1 MTDTQSESTGS
12 RKKLLIPLVALM
24 LCAVS
29 IVGAGYAYNSTVTNT
44 FNSVVAEGT
53 TINLYDDQDAVVTEG
68 IISLEFMTYTHALNG
83 KAIYPM
89 ENIGIK
95 ATDTSTTLSY
105 TPGAS
110 LDNYAPGYYLETTYK
125 NGTGAET
132 AAGFYPVAAA
142 ADIETAEDVADLAVN
157 PTETKG
163 VVELDTYT
171 LKIGNATDNA
181 VNVKFKADYYL
192 AAPTLPAGV
201 RDILVT
207 FTSNDATVSKEVVS
221 VKGNVADQVIAT
233 LASSTASAVITVN
246 TYVIVSDTYTNDEP
260 LSLSRVA
267 AAVDFTFGTAIV
279 PPSP

>member
-53 TINLYDDQDAVVTEG
+53 TINLYDDTDAVVTEG

-83 KAIYPM
+83 KAIYPT
-89 ENIGIK
+89 ENIGID
-95 ATDTSTTLSY
+95 ATDTSATLSY
-105 TPGAS
+105 TPGEPLA
-110 LDNYAPGYYLETTYK
+110 NYASGYYLETTYFVA
-125 NGTGAET
+125 GSET
-132 AAGFYPVAAA
+132 PAGFHPVAAA
-142 ADIETAEDVADLAVN
+142 AEIDTAAEVAALAASL
-157 PTETKG
+157 TETKG
-163 VVELDTYT
+163 VVALDTYT

-181 VNVKFKADYYL
+181 VDVKFKADYN

-207 FTSNDATVSKEVVS
+207 FTGNGATVSKEVFS
-221 VKGNVADQVIAT
+221 VKANVTDQVFAN
-233 LASSTASAVITVN
+233 LASSTASAEITVN
-246 TYVIVSDTYTNDEP
+246 TYVIVSDTYAAEP

>member
-53 TINLYDDQDAVVTEG
+53 TINLYDGSDNVVTEG

-83 KAIYPM
+83 KAIYPLGHT
-89 ENIGIK
+89 GID
-95 ATDTSTTLSY
+95 ATDTSADLDY
-105 TPGAS
+105 APGEP
-110 LDNYAPGYYLETTYK
+110 LNNYAPGYYLETTYK

-132 AAGFYPVAAA
+132 AAGFHPVAATTDIDTA
-142 ADIETAEDVADLAVN
+142 AEVAALAIA
-157 PTETKG
+157 PETKG
-163 VVELDTYT
+163 VFALGTYT

-181 VNVKFKADYYL
+181 VDVTFKADYN

-207 FTSNDATVSKEVVS
+207 FTGNGATVSKEVVS
-221 VKGNVADQVIAT
+221 VKANVADQVIAN
-233 LASSTASAVITVN
+233 LASSTASAEITVN
-246 TYVIVSDTYTNDEP
+246 TYVIVSDSYSTVP
-260 LSLSRVA
+260 LSLSKVA

>member
-12 RKKLLIPLVALM
+12 RRKLLIPLVALM

-68 IISLEFMTYTHALNG
+68 IIDLEFMTYTHALNG

-89 ENIGIK
+89 KSIGID

-105 TPGAS
+105 APGEPIG
-110 LDNYAPGYYLETTYK
+110 NYAPGYYLETTYK

-132 AAGFYPVAAA
+132 AAGFHPVAAT
-142 ADIETAEDVADLAVN
+142 ADIDTAAEVAALAAKVSPEDN
-157 PTETKG
+157 KG
-163 VVELDTYT
+163 VFKLDTYT

-181 VNVKFKADYYL
+181 VDVTFKADYTG
-192 AAPTLPAGV
+192 ASTLPAGV

-207 FTSNDATVSKEVVS
+207 FTGNGATVSKEVVS
-221 VKGNVADQVIAT
+221 VKANVADQVIAN
-233 LASSTASAVITVN
+233 LAIDTASAEITVK
-246 TYVIVSDTYTNDEP
+246 TYVIVSDSYSDEP
-260 LSLSRVA
+260 LSLSRVQ
-267 AAVDFTFGTAIV
+267 AAVDFTFGTAIA
-279 PPSP
+279 